1 MNSRVPAYEFQNKV
15 VVAGV
20 GYSEIGRSTGRSEGS
35 LAIEAC
41 NRAIT
46 DAGMTPGDVDGIAAW
61 PDRISSV
68 FEGPPLAYV
77 HRALGLESVRY
88 WQAFGAGP
96 GQLSS
101 VIGAVH
107 AIAAGAADVV
117 LCYRAHLRQ
126 ETRFY
131 VPGGV
136 SAQSVTGDMAL
147 RAPYGLPAGTPRYAL
162 WAQRHAYERGYT
174 DEDRGAVVLTCREH
188 AQLNPRAV
196 WYGKPL
202 TMDEYL
208 RSDIIASPLRILDC
222 DMPIDG
228 AVAAV
233 LTAADRVPDLPK
245 RPVYVNAMAS
255 CTGPTLDS
263 EAWPDMS
270 SMASRYAA
278 NEMWGMTDL
287 GPKDVDVAQIYD
299 GFSSL
304 TLSWLEDMGF
314 VGPGESG
321 DFLRE
326 GRGGLGGDLPICT
339 DGGSLGGGRLHG
351 FSKLA
356 EAVEQL
362 RGECG
367 QRQVEGAQVA
377 AVCNGGGPIAATFL
391 LTA

>member
-1 MNSRVPAYEFQNKV
+1 VVENALRNKV

-20 GYSEIGRSTGRSEGS
+20 GYSQIGKHTGRSEGS
-35 LAIEAC
+35 LAVEAC
-41 NRAIT
+41 LKAIA
-46 DAGMTPGDVDGIAAW
+46 DAGLTTEQVDGVAAW
-61 PDRISSV
+61 PDRVASV
-68 FEGPPLAYV
+68 FEGPPIAYV
-77 HRALGLESVRY
+77 HRALGLGEVRY

-101 VIGAVH
+101 VIGAAH
-107 AIAAGAADVV
+107 AIVAGAADVV

-131 VPGGV
+131 VPGGLTTQAV
-136 SAQSVTGDMAL
+136 SGDMAL

-196 WYGKPL
+196 WYGTPL

-208 RSDIIASPLRILDC
+208 ASDVIASPLRILDC

-233 LTAADRVPDLPK
+233 LVNADRAADLPK
-245 RPVYVNAMAS
+245 RPVFLNAMAS
-255 CTGPTLDS
+255 GTGPTLDS
-263 EAWPDMS
+263 EAWRDMS
-270 SMASRYAA
+270 VMASKYAA
-278 NEMWGMTDL
+278 DQMWASTDL
-287 GPKDVDVAQIYD
+287 GPADVDVAQIYD

-314 VGPGESG
+314 VAPGEAG
-321 DFLRE
+321 AFLRE
-326 GRGGLGGDLPICT
+326 GRGSLGSDLPICT

-362 RGECG
+362 RGESG
-367 QRQVEGAQVA
+367 PRQVEGAEVA

-391 LTA
+391 LTT

>member
-1 MNSRVPAYEFQNKV
+1 MPGYEFRNKV

-20 GYSEIGRSTGRSEGS
+20 GYSEVGRNTGRSEGS

-41 NRAIT
+41 AKAIG
-46 DAGMTPGDVDGIAAW
+46 DAGLTPSQVDGIAAW
-61 PDRISSV
+61 PDRVSSV
-68 FEGPPLAYV
+68 FEGPPISYV
-77 HRALGLESVRY
+77 YRALGLDSVRY

-101 VIGAVH
+101 IIGGTH

-136 SAQSVTGDMAL
+136 DTQTVSGDMAL
-147 RAPYGLPAGTPRYAL
+147 RVPYGLPGGTPRYAL

-174 DEDRGAVVLTCREH
+174 DEDRGQVVLTCREH

-202 TMDEYL
+202 TMEEYL
-208 RSDIIASPLRILDC
+208 RSDVIASPLRILDC

-233 LTAADRVPDLPK
+233 LVAASRVPDLPK
-245 RPVYVNAMAS
+245 RPIYLNAMAS
-255 CTGPTLDS
+255 ATGPTLDAES
-263 EAWPDMS
+263 WADMS
-270 SMASRYAA
+270 VMASRYAA
-278 NEMWGMTDL
+278 DEMWAMTEL
-287 GPKDVDVAQIYD
+287 GPADVDVAQIYD

-314 VGPGESG
+314 VERGEAG

-326 GRGGLGGDLPICT
+326 GRGGLGSDLPICT

-362 RGECG
+362 RGESG
-367 QRQVEGAQVA
+367 PRQVEGAEVA
-377 AVCNGGGPIAATFL
+377 AVCNGGGPVAATFL
-391 LTA
+391 LTR